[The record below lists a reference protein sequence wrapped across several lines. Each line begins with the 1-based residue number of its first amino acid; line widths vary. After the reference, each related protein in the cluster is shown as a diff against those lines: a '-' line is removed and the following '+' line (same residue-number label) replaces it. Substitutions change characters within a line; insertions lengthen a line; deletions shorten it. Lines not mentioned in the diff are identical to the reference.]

1 MSLLPGETV
10 PLSEIDLS
18 SPDFW
23 LADRAT
29 REAAFRTLRDTP
41 GLQFFPEMVFEDS
54 PFPAGP
60 GYWALARHE
69 DVWAAS
75 RNAQL
80 FCSGQGLEHRR
91 PAPGAQRVLRLDDQ
105 HGRPQALPAAL
116 AGGQG
121 LHAQGGRQGRGLRHD
136 KAAAVVDRMLEQ
148 HPDGQCD
155 FVEAIAAPLP
165 LEIICEMMGIP
176 PEDAEQ
182 IFQWTNVILGAGDP
196 EYGGSLRGADERRA
210 RDVRLRPGAR
220 RGPPGQ
226 RHATTSRRR

>member
-23 LADRAT
+23 LADRPT

-41 GLQFFPEMVFEDS
+41 GSAVLPGDGLRGLAV
-54 PFPAGP
+54 PGRARLLGAGP
-60 GYWALARHE
+60 PRGRVGGQPQRPAVL
-69 DVWAAS
+69 
-75 RNAQL
+75 L
-80 FCSGQGLEHRR
+80 GQGLEHRR

-136 KAAAVVDRMLEQ
+136 QGGGRRRPHAR
-148 HPDGQCD
+148 
-155 FVEAIAAPLP
+155 AAP
-165 LEIICEMMGIP
+165 
-176 PEDAEQ
+176 
-182 IFQWTNVILGAGDP
+182 
-196 EYGGSLRGADERRA
+196 RRP
-210 RDVRLRPGAR
+210 VRLRRGDRRSPAAR
-220 RGPPGQ
+220 HHLRDDGHPAGGHRADLPVDE
-226 RHATTSRRR
+226 RHPRRRRPRVRRLATRR